1 MTPKLLLHLEGG
13 ATAALAVLLYV
24 RAGGG
29 WLLFAVLIL
38 APDLSMFGYVLGP
51 RLGSAVY
58 NAVHNLVLP
67 LALAAAGLLL
77 ASQPA
82 VWVALIWTAHIGAD
96 RLLGFG
102 LKYPTEF
109 KDTHL
114 ARVQDANVTWGR

>member
-1 MTPKLLLHLEGG
+1 MTPKLLLRLEGG

-24 RAGGG
+24 RGGGG
-29 WLLFAVLIL
+29 WLLFAILIL
-38 APDLSMFGYVLGP
+38 APDLSIFGYVLGP
-51 RLGSAVY
+51 RLGSAIY
-58 NAVHNLVLP
+58 NGVHNLVLP
-67 LALAAAGLLL
+67 FALAAAGLLL
-77 ASQPA
+77 ASQLG

-114 ARVQDANVTWGR
+114 ARV

>member
-1 MTPKLLLHLEGG
+1 MKPKLLLHLEGG

-24 RAGGG
+24 RSGGG

-67 LALAAAGLLL
+67 FALGAAGLLL
-77 ASQPA
+77 ASQPT

-114 ARVQDANVTWGR
+114 ARV